1 VTDETDRELVAF
13 LERAVGDG
21 LRAAGVTTDD
31 GYEILFV
38 RDDVVEKLAADGDF
52 RAAADEIA
60 DGLVFRELEREYQR
74 RLFGLGDRRCSV
86 GVFDDGVVFLFPE
99 DLEAKRGAL
108 VSVDRGVDVSVPS
121 FVAECRARLP
131 WD

>member
-1 VTDETDRELVAF
+1 MSDEAGSDLVAF
-13 LERAVGDG
+13 VEREVGDH
-21 LRAAGVTTDD
+21 LRSVGVTTDD
-31 GYEILFV
+31 GYRIPYI
-38 RDDVVEKLAADGDF
+38 RDDVVAKLAEDGDL
-52 RAAADEIA
+52 RATTDEIA
-60 DGLVFRELEREYQR
+60 DELVFRELEREYQQ

-86 GVFDDGVVFLFPE
+86 EVFDDGVVFLFPE
-99 DLEAKRGAL
+99 DPEAKRGAL